1 MSARW
6 NRHRADM
13 QKTSPAW
20 LRNASPV
27 VFTAFASLAG
37 FTAYFSMYAF
47 RKPFTA
53 ASFDHVDG
61 WHYALDFKIALV
73 LAQLVGYA
81 ASKFIGIKVIAE
93 MQRGWRAQA
102 ILGLIGVSWL
112 ALIVFAVAPALLK

>member
-1 MSARW
+1 
-6 NRHRADM
+6 M
-13 QKTSPAW
+13 QKTPPAW

-93 MQRGWRAQA
+93 MRQTRYLRAEEKA
-102 ILGLIGVSWL
+102 MRIPVLMTVPLVTCVLPVI
-112 ALIVFAVAPALLK
+112 ITAP